1 MSKLRLLLEAD
12 IKNTEVALAVEAM
25 ADQLDTIVGKLSSM
39 QTKDLSNLVKGIK
52 YDNDI
57 ETANALQQ
65 NIGEKL
71 TAALQTITE
80 LKSDLETEVV
90 NLMNGNP
97 VGADNKP
104 EEEESDFAAEF
115 NLDEEDAEDKDSEK
129 EEDNTVSDKEADEFK
144 DFDELERTLKDAE

>member
-1 MSKLRLLLEAD
+1 MKKLCMLLEAD
-12 IKNTEVALAVEAM
+12 IKSTEVALAVEAM
-25 ADQLDTIVGKLSSM
+25 ADQLDTIVSKLSSM

-52 YDNDI
+52 YNNDI

-71 TAALQTITE
+71 TAALNTISE

-97 VGADNKP
+97 IGGGSKED
-104 EEEESDFAAEF
+104 EESDFSAEF
-115 NLDEEDAEDKDSEK
+115 NPDEEEGSDEETEKD
-129 EEDNTVSDKEADEFK
+129 DTVSDKEADEF
-144 DFDELERTLKDAE
+144 DGFDEMERTLKDAE

>member
-1 MSKLRLLLEAD
+1 MLLEAD
-12 IKNTEVALAVEAM
+12 IKSTEVALAVEAM
-25 ADQLDTIVGKLSSM
+25 ADQLDTIVSKLSSM

-52 YDNDI
+52 YNNDI

-71 TAALQTITE
+71 TAALNTITE

-97 VGADNKP
+97 IGGGSKAD
-104 EEEESDFAAEF
+104 EESDFSAEF
-115 NLDEEDAEDKDSEK
+115 NPDEEEGSDEETEKD
-129 EEDNTVSDKEADEFK
+129 DTVSDKEADEF
-144 DFDELERTLKDAE
+144 DGFDEMERTLKDAE

>member
-1 MSKLRLLLEAD
+1 MKKLCMLLEAD
-12 IKNTEVALAVEAM
+12 IKSTEVALAVEAM
-25 ADQLDTIVGKLSSM
+25 ADQLDTIVSKLSSM

-52 YDNDI
+52 YNNDI

-71 TAALQTITE
+71 TAALNTITE

-97 VGADNKP
+97 IGGGSKAD
-104 EEEESDFAAEF
+104 EESDFSAEF
-115 NLDEEDAEDKDSEK
+115 NPDEEEGSDEETEKD
-129 EEDNTVSDKEADEFK
+129 DTVSDKEADEF
-144 DFDELERTLKDAE
+144 DGFDEMERTLKDDE

>member
-80 LKSDLETEVV
+80 LKADLETEVV

-97 VGADNKP
+97 VGVGNKS
-104 EEEESDFAAEF
+104 EEESDFAAEF
-115 NLDEEDAEDKDSEK
+115 NPDEEEAEDEDSEK
-129 EEDNTVSDKEADEFK
+129 EEDDTVSDKEADEFK
-144 DFDELERTLKDAE
+144 DFDEMERTLKDAE

>member
-1 MSKLRLLLEAD
+1 MKKLCMLLEAD
-12 IKNTEVALAVEAM
+12 IKSTEVALAVEAM
-25 ADQLDTIVGKLSSM
+25 ADQLDTIVSKLSSM

-52 YDNDI
+52 YNNDI

-71 TAALQTITE
+71 TAALNTITE

-97 VGADNKP
+97 IGGGSKAD
-104 EEEESDFAAEF
+104 EESDFSAEF
-115 NLDEEDAEDKDSEK
+115 NPDEEEGSDEETEKD
-129 EEDNTVSDKEADEFK
+129 DTVSDKEADEF
-144 DFDELERTLKDAE
+144 DGFDETERTLKDAE

>member
-1 MSKLRLLLEAD
+1 MKKLCMLLEAD
-12 IKNTEVALAVEAM
+12 IKSTEVALAVEAM
-25 ADQLDTIVGKLSSM
+25 ADQLDTIVSKLSSM

-52 YDNDI
+52 YNNDI

-71 TAALQTITE
+71 TAALNTITE

-97 VGADNKP
+97 IGGGSKAD
-104 EEEESDFAAEF
+104 EESDFSAEF
-115 NLDEEDAEDKDSEK
+115 NPDEEEGSDEETEKD
-129 EEDNTVSDKEADEFK
+129 DTVSDKEADEF
-144 DFDELERTLKDAE
+144 DGFDEMERTLKDVE

>member
-71 TAALQTITE
+71 TAALNTITE

-97 VGADNKP
+97 IGGGSKAD
-104 EEEESDFAAEF
+104 EESDFSAEF
-115 NLDEEDAEDKDSEK
+115 NPDEEEGSDEETEKD
-129 EEDNTVSDKEADEFK
+129 DTVSDKEADEF
-144 DFDELERTLKDAE
+144 DGFDEMERTLKDAE

>member
-1 MSKLRLLLEAD
+1 MKKLCMLLEAD
-12 IKNTEVALAVEAM
+12 IKSTEVALAVEAM
-25 ADQLDTIVGKLSSM
+25 ADQLDTIVSKLSSM

-52 YDNDI
+52 YNNDI

-71 TAALQTITE
+71 TAALNTITE

-97 VGADNKP
+97 IGGGSKAD
-104 EEEESDFAAEF
+104 EESDFSAEF
-115 NLDEEDAEDKDSEK
+115 NPDEEEDSDEETEKD
-129 EEDNTVSDKEADEFK
+129 DTVSDKEADEF
-144 DFDELERTLKDAE
+144 DGFDEMERTLKDAE

>member
-1 MSKLRLLLEAD
+1 MKKLCMLLEAD
-12 IKNTEVALAVEAM
+12 IKSTEVALAVEAM
-25 ADQLDTIVGKLSSM
+25 ADQLDTIVSKLSSM

-52 YDNDI
+52 YNNDI

-71 TAALQTITE
+71 TAALNTITE

-97 VGADNKP
+97 IGGGSKADQ
-104 EEEESDFAAEF
+104 ESDFSAEF
-115 NLDEEDAEDKDSEK
+115 NPDEEEGSDEETEKD
-129 EEDNTVSDKEADEFK
+129 DTVSDKEADEF
-144 DFDELERTLKDAE
+144 DGFDEMERTLKDAE

>member
-1 MSKLRLLLEAD
+1 MSKLRLLLEAN

-97 VGADNKP
+97 VGAGNKQ
-104 EEEESDFAAEF
+104 EEESDFAAEF
-115 NLDEEDAEDKDSEK
+115 NPDEEEAEDKDSEK
-129 EEDNTVSDKEADEFK
+129 EEDDTVSDKEADEFK
-144 DFDELERTLKDAE
+144 DFDEMERTLKDAE

>member
-1 MSKLRLLLEAD
+1 MKKLCMLLEAD
-12 IKNTEVALAVEAM
+12 IKSTEVALAVEAM
-25 ADQLDTIVGKLSSM
+25 ADQLDTIVSKLSSM

-52 YDNDI
+52 YNNDI

-71 TAALQTITE
+71 TAALNTITE

-97 VGADNKP
+97 IGGGSKAD
-104 EEEESDFAAEF
+104 EESDFSAEF
-115 NLDEEDAEDKDSEK
+115 NPDEEEGSDEETEKD
-129 EEDNTVSDKEADEFK
+129 DTVSDKEADEF
-144 DFDELERTLKDAE
+144 DGFDEMERTLKDV

>member
-1 MSKLRLLLEAD
+1 MKKLCMLLEAD
-12 IKNTEVALAVEAM
+12 IKSTEVALAVEAM
-25 ADQLDTIVGKLSSM
+25 ADQLDTIVSKLSSM

-52 YDNDI
+52 YNNDI

-71 TAALQTITE
+71 TAALNTITE

-97 VGADNKP
+97 IGGGSKED
-104 EEEESDFAAEF
+104 EESDFSAEF
-115 NLDEEDAEDKDSEK
+115 NPDEEEGSEEETEKD
-129 EEDNTVSDKEADEFK
+129 DTVSDKEADEF
-144 DFDELERTLKDAE
+144 DGFDEMERTLKDAE

>member
-1 MSKLRLLLEAD
+1 MKKWCMLLEAD
-12 IKNTEVALAVEAM
+12 IKSTEVALAVEAM
-25 ADQLDTIVGKLSSM
+25 ADQLDTIVSKLSSM

-52 YDNDI
+52 YNNDI

-71 TAALQTITE
+71 TAALNTITE

-97 VGADNKP
+97 IGGGSKAD
-104 EEEESDFAAEF
+104 EESDFSAEF
-115 NLDEEDAEDKDSEK
+115 NPDEEEGSEEETEKD
-129 EEDNTVSDKEADEFK
+129 DTVSDKEADEF
-144 DFDELERTLKDAE
+144 DGFDEMERTLKDAE

>member
-1 MSKLRLLLEAD
+1 MKKLCMLLEAD
-12 IKNTEVALAVEAM
+12 IKSTEVALAVEAM
-25 ADQLDTIVGKLSSM
+25 ADQLDTIVSKLSSM

-52 YDNDI
+52 YNNDI

-71 TAALQTITE
+71 TAALNTITE

-97 VGADNKP
+97 IGGGSKAD
-104 EEEESDFAAEF
+104 EESDFSAEF
-115 NLDEEDAEDKDSEK
+115 NPDEEEGSDEETEKD
-129 EEDNTVSDKEADEFK
+129 DTVSDKEADEF
-144 DFDELERTLKDAE
+144 DGFDEMERTLKDAE

>member
-97 VGADNKP
+97 VGVGNKS
-104 EEEESDFAAEF
+104 EEESDFAAEF
-115 NLDEEDAEDKDSEK
+115 NPDEEEAEDEDSEK
-129 EEDNTVSDKEADEFK
+129 EEDDTVSDKEADEFK
-144 DFDELERTLKDAE
+144 DFDEMERTLKDAE

>member
-1 MSKLRLLLEAD
+1 MKKLYMLLEAD
-12 IKNTEVALAVEAM
+12 IKSTEVALAVEAM
-25 ADQLDTIVGKLSSM
+25 ADQLDTIVSKLSSM

-52 YDNDI
+52 YNNDI

-71 TAALQTITE
+71 TAALNTITE

-97 VGADNKP
+97 IGGGSKED
-104 EEEESDFAAEF
+104 EESDFSAEF
-115 NLDEEDAEDKDSEK
+115 NPDEEEGSDEETEKD
-129 EEDNTVSDKEADEFK
+129 DTVSDKEADEF
-144 DFDELERTLKDAE
+144 DGFDEMERTLKDAE

>member
-1 MSKLRLLLEAD
+1 MKKLCMLLEAD
-12 IKNTEVALAVEAM
+12 IKSTEVALAVEAM
-25 ADQLDTIVGKLSSM
+25 ADQLDTIVSKLSSM

-52 YDNDI
+52 YNNDI

-71 TAALQTITE
+71 TAALNTITE

-97 VGADNKP
+97 IGGGSKAD
-104 EEEESDFAAEF
+104 EESDFSAEF
-115 NLDEEDAEDKDSEK
+115 NPDEEEGSDEETEKD
-129 EEDNTVSDKEADEFK
+129 DTVSDKEADEF
-144 DFDELERTLKDAE
+144 DGFDEMERMLKDAE